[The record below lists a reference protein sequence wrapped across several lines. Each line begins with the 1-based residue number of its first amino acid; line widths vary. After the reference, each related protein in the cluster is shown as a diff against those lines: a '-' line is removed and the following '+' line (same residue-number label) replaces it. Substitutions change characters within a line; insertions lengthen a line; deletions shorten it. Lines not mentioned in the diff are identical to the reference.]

1 MSTDESEDQAVL
13 NDLETALA
21 ALAPVRGR
29 LDRDRLMYEAG
40 RAAARPSPRKWMAVA
55 ASLALVAT
63 GEGALLALRPEGRVV
78 ERVVVVR
85 EPAEPPKV
93 RPVAVAVAVEMEA
106 PAARPWEVGP
116 GGRDRLAWQVLR
128 YGLDGLPTSRAS
140 ATSGPAPSMRALR
153 EEIGKVLELGD
164 PS

>member
-1 MSTDESEDQAVL
+1 MSTDESEDQAGL
-13 NDLETALA
+13 SDLETALA

-40 RAAARPSPRKWMAVA
+40 RASARPSPRKWMAVA
-55 ASLALVAT
+55 ASLALVAA

-85 EPAEPPKV
+85 EPAGPPEV
-93 RPVAVAVAVEMEA
+93 RPVEVAEVVEA
-106 PAARPWEVGP
+106 PAPRPLEVGP
-116 GGRDRLAWQVLR
+116 TDRDRLAWQVLR